1 MNIVNILLNLP
12 SPLDK
17 PVIGRRLLVG
27 PFPFSVFHDC
37 PSPTELATQ
46 WRDHQQRRDI
56 HRKSSKSRQ
65 EINPHGKKQANTGKK
80 SPEKIPHKSRHGVED
95 LDTYWSELIWSNLT
109 GKVRAHA
116 SMNSI
121 CGTDGFFQRHC
132 NMWSNFYSILNTIRK
147 LNSCEHGNNTFGHGI
162 KRARLFQWRSKVTN
176 LCVFIT
182 RLITWVGVV
191 LEL

>member
-1 MNIVNILLNLP
+1 MIWYISSKCRKLIIFMKETQVSFLPFVISLLRRGCVIVHNPDCVLSHDQGTRLLRMNIVNILLNLP
-12 SPLDK
+12 SPDK
-17 PVIGRRLLVG
+17 PVTARRLLVG

-65 EINPHGKKQANTGKK
+65 EINPHGKKRANTGKK

-95 LDTYWSELIWSNLT
+95 LDTYWSELIWLNLT

-121 CGTDGFFQRHC
+121 RWTDGF
-132 NMWSNFYSILNTIRK
+132 S
-147 LNSCEHGNNTFGHGI
+147 
-162 KRARLFQWRSKVTN
+162 
-176 LCVFIT
+176 
-182 RLITWVGVV
+182 
-191 LEL
+191 

>member
-1 MNIVNILLNLP
+1 MRCAWYICYTSSKYKKQIISMQETKVSFLPFVISLPRRGCVIVHNPDCVLSHDQGTRLLRMNIVNILLNLP
-12 SPLDK
+12 FPPPPLDK
-17 PVIGRRLLVG
+17 PVSGRRLLVG
-27 PFPFSVFHDC
+27 PFPFSVFHER

-95 LDTYWSELIWSNLT
+95 LDTYWSELIWLNLT

-121 CGTDGFFQRHC
+121 CETDGFF
-132 NMWSNFYSILNTIRK
+132 
-147 LNSCEHGNNTFGHGI
+147 
-162 KRARLFQWRSKVTN
+162 
-176 LCVFIT
+176 
-182 RLITWVGVV
+182 
-191 LEL
+191 